1 MIISLWLQ
9 RWIFLGDLK
18 IYSSQQVA
26 LQCIVNSCRSA
37 IFRREVYWKLEMEHS
52 ATILY
57 NYYYFIKKH
66 DNIKT
71 VFCRFSNINVFFSFS
86 FFCIYIHVHFLLLFQ
101 MKLCFLIF
109 IFTLPAVQGEVPN
122 TNPNANL
129 PVQYST
135 VDYRTEFVQATRG
148 TYRGI

>member
-1 MIISLWLQ
+1 MHCDLLFSEQKYLENLKWNILQ
-9 RWIFLGDLK
+9 
-18 IYSSQQVA
+18 YYY
-26 LQCIVNSCRSA
+26 C
-37 IFRREVYWKLEMEHS
+37 Y
-52 ATILY
+52 Y
-57 NYYYFIKKH
+57 YYYYYFIKRH
-66 DNIKT
+66 DKIKT
-71 VFCRFSNINVFFSFS
+71 VFCRFSNINVFFSS
-86 FFCIYIHVHFLLLFQ
+86 SSSFCIYIHVHFLLLFQ

-122 TNPNANL
+122 TNTNPNANL